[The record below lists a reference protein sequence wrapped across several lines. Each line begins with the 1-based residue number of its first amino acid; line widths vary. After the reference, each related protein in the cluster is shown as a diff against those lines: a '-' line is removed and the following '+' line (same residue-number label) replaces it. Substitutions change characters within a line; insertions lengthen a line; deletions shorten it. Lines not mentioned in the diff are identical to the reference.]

1 MRSCRR
7 RRLDQDDVMSL
18 STFGLNWTRAHD
30 SWIRLIRSIHP
41 SSLYTTTPDSF
52 SQTTFSLKM
61 TKEKQRSCFNETQP
75 GWGCSRGGEAAVE
88 DLSVDARLC
97 VFLLHKWNPCV
108 SIRSRARSQQRSE
121 VRGLQCEET
130 VDRDTFQDAV
140 RPGGRVNGE
149 LQQQS
154 GRTFPPPSP
163 PTESCSNNRLWP
175 LTSDPLWTRRPGS
188 DSWTGWVNAH
198 WSERGREDDSAA
210 RRRKISL
217 IWFISVTWRYFNIH
231 TVKI

>member
-7 RRLDQDDVMSL
+7 RRLVQDDVMSL

-88 DLSVDARLC
+88 DLSVDVRLC

-175 LTSDPLWTRRPGS
+175 LTSDPPVNPA
-188 DSWTGWVNAH
+188 SWFWLMDRL
-198 WSERGREDDSAA
+198 SER
-210 RRRKISL
+210 SL
-217 IWFISVTWRYFNIH
+217 IWTWTWRRLCSSTQEDFSDLIH
-231 TVKI
+231 FCDVTVF